1 MAAPHPRRIQA
12 ALVGWLDERYAFSES
27 ISRELYRRVPNY
39 AAALP
44 YYLGG
49 TVVILIVLEFIIGFL
64 LGVYYIPDGTGNR
77 STVQYAE
84 AELARFANRGDR
96 GQNTRTIENRH
107 RWSRL
112 RGPSRGTAFGAMV
125 GES

>member
-49 TVVILIVLEFIIGFL
+49 TVVILIVLEFITGFL
-64 LGVYYIPDGTGNR
+64 LGVYYIPDGTGGR
-77 STVQYAE
+77 
-84 AELARFANRGDR
+84 
-96 GQNTRTIENRH
+96 
-107 RWSRL
+107 
-112 RGPSRGTAFGAMV
+112 
-125 GES
+125 